1 MPKSRFSLQHREGV
15 SYLDEGPSQPDA
27 PPLLLLHGMLGDLS
41 NWDATID
48 AFSEAGYRVLV
59 PVLPVYDLPMD
70 DTSVGG
76 LARHA
81 RRFVEMMD
89 ADAVVP
95 VGNSLGGQ
103 VALLYALHAP
113 GAVAAMIL
121 SGSSGIYEERMEA
134 GIMRR
139 DSRDF
144 IRERAAV
151 TFYDDVHVTDE
162 LVEEMYELVND
173 RERAVRLIRMA
184 RSTKQDTVTEQLSR
198 LTGLPTLLV
207 WGCDDVI
214 TPPDVAE
221 EFRRRL
227 PQAQLH
233 FIDKCGHAPM
243 IERPEEFNRLALDF
257 LAQTLGPSEQ
267 QVPREPHRR

>member
-1 MPKSRFSLQHREGV
+1 MPQSRFSLQHYEGF
-15 SYLDEGPSQPDA
+15 SYLDEGPSQTET

-41 NWDATID
+41 NWDPTIGALSD
-48 AFSEAGYRVLV
+48 AGYRVLV
-59 PVLPVYDLPMD
+59 PVLPVYDLPMAK
-70 DTSVGG
+70 SNVEG
-76 LARHA
+76 LAGYA
-81 RRFVEMMD
+81 RAFAEALD
-89 ADAVVP
+89 LSSVVLA
-95 VGNSLGGQ
+95 GNSLGGQ
-103 VALLYALHAP
+103 VALLYALRAP
-113 GAVAAMIL
+113 RSVAAMIL
-121 SGSSGIYEERMEA
+121 SGSSGIYEQRMDA
-134 GIMRR
+134 DLMRR